1 MEPLN
6 QEERSKA
13 MIRFMSFF
21 TVTLLLTVF
30 AFYFNVLTKNQSAD
44 ANRDKLKRYSNTEKE
59 LNSILKEVDVLNVML
74 QKITY
79 NKLDESAHSLTH
91 KKFKDS
97 LDSLKTNDPLLKP
110 VCDTLSFLMYSLG
123 QYKFNEAEALKNG
136 ETMSKKDADITRLEQ
151 QLDGKEKELTT
162 AKDDLMKCISSK

>member
-30 AFYFNVLTKNQSAD
+30 AFYFDVLTRNQSAD
-44 ANRDKLKRYSNTEKE
+44 SNREKLKRYSNTEKE
-59 LNSILKEVDVLNVML
+59 LNSILKEVDMLNGMI

-110 VCDTLSFLMYSLG
+110 VCDTLNFLMYSLA
-123 QYKFNEAEALKNG
+123 QHKFDEAESLKNG
-136 ETMSKKDADITRLEQ
+136 ETMSKKEADIKSLENK
-151 QLDGKEKELTT
+151 LTEKEKELTT
-162 AKDDLMKCISSK
+162 AKEQLTQCMLSK

>member
-30 AFYFNVLTKNQSAD
+30 AFYFDVLTRNQSAD
-44 ANRDKLKRYSNTEKE
+44 SNREKLKRYSNTEKE
-59 LNSILKEVDVLNVML
+59 LNSILKEVDLLNGML

-97 LDSLKTNDPLLKP
+97 LDSLKTNNPLLKP
-110 VCDTLSFLMYSLG
+110 VCDTLNFLMYSLA
-123 QYKFNEAEALKNG
+123 QYKFNEAESLKNG
-136 ETMSKKDADITRLEQ
+136 ETMSKKDADITKLER
-151 QLDGKEKELTT
+151 QLEEKGKELNTVQMQLNT
-162 AKDDLMKCISSK
+162 CQSSK